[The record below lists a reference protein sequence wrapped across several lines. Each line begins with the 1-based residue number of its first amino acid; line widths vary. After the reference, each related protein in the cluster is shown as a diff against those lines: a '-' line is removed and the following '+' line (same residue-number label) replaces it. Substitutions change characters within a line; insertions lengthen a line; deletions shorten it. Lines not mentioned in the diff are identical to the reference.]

1 MKLDHHMF
9 HSQNKQDCKVCE
21 NKNVKYV
28 VDSKTGTL
36 ICTTCGNVL
45 RSNMRVSSHYS
56 YKYGP
61 NEFSNVGSQVKTT
74 YIGTTYGTR
83 RGQEGKLMDAKKRRK
98 KLNRYQNMI
107 SMNYKDERFQI
118 IISRMI
124 DEFQEKMNLNRRIT
138 VHANGIAQAYYKL
151 KKYPIRKTKI
161 IAAVCVCLACRRL
174 KVDRTY
180 KEFAQTGLIKKK
192 ELGTY
197 VKVLSRLLNIR
208 TQGADPG
215 RLINR
220 FGSQF
225 DLIFQRKQR
234 IKTLIKYIM
243 AHNLVGGRCPHS
255 ILCVCLFVDY
265 HVSTPIKHVILGEI
279 SQKME
284 IAVNTSSH
292 CMIHLMKNQQKML
305 DFYTKKDERERF
317 LRLCNEYLK

>member
-1 MKLDHHMF
+1 MF
-9 HSQNKQDCKVCE
+9 HSKNNQDCKVCE
-21 NKNVKYV
+21 TKNVKYV
-28 VDSKTGTL
+28 VDPKTGTL

-45 RSNMRVSSHYS
+45 VSNMRVSSHYS

-61 NEFSNVGSQVKTT
+61 NEFTRVGSQVKTS

-83 RGQEGKLMDAKKRRK
+83 RGQEGKLMDAKKKRK

-118 IISRMI
+118 IISRTI
-124 DEFQEKMNLNRRIT
+124 EEFQERMNLNRRII
-138 VHANGIAQAYYKL
+138 VHANGIAKAYYKL

-161 IAAVCVCLACRRL
+161 IAAVCVCLACRKL

-180 KEFAQTGLIKKK
+180 KEFAQTGMIKKK

-208 TQGADPG
+208 TQGADPV

-220 FGSQF
+220 FGSHF
-225 DLIFQRKQR
+225 NLVFVRKKR
-234 IKTLIKYIM
+234 IKRLIEFIM
-243 AHNLVGGRCPHS
+243 VNNLVGGRCPHS
-255 ILCVCLFVDY
+255 ILCVCLYVDY
-265 HVSTPIKHVILGEI
+265 QVSKPLKQILLGEI

-292 CMIHLMKNQQKML
+292 CMIHLMKNKERML
-305 DFYTKKDERERF
+305 QYYTQKDERERF
-317 LRLCNEYLK
+317 LSLCEEYVK